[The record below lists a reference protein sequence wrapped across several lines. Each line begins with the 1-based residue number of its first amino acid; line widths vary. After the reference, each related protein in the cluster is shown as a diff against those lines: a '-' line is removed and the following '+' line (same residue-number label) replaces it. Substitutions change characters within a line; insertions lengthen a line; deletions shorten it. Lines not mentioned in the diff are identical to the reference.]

1 MHGAPEDEIEE
12 VRELLE
18 NHEFDIYETEPGR
31 WGIGI
36 AAIWLKD
43 EEQYSAAKTVLEEY
57 QQNRY
62 QNAQAD
68 RAEIEKLTIAQ
79 GLYIKFKQDPEQFGL
94 TFLGLI
100 VILALT
106 LYPFLNL

>member
-18 NHEFDIYETEPGR
+18 SHNFDIYETEPGR
-31 WGIGI
+31 WSIGI

-43 EEQYSAAKTVLEEY
+43 ETQYAAAQEVLNEY
-57 QQNRY
+57 QQQRY
-62 QNAQAD
+62 ENAQAD
-68 RAEIEKLTIAQ
+68 RAEIENLSVLQ

-94 TFLGLI
+94 TLLGLI
-100 VILALT
+100 IILGLT

>member
-1 MHGAPEDEIEE
+1 MHGAPEDEVEE
-12 VRELLE
+12 VRRLLE
-18 NHEFDIYETEPGR
+18 SHNFDIYETEPGR
-31 WGIGI
+31 WSIGI

-43 EEQYSAAKTVLEEY
+43 ETQYAAAQEVLSEY
-57 QQNRY
+57 QQQRY

-68 RAEIEKLTIAQ
+68 RAEIEKLTIMQ

-94 TFLGLI
+94 TLLGMI
-100 VILALT
+100 IILGLT